1 MLWILKQRKTV
12 IVIKKIPERSLPE
25 WSFWLGI
32 LNKIKHHFTDK
43 TNKGGNLFIFSAFF
57 LITFVTNVKPTR
69 HIGMTGF
76 DDIHYVRLI
85 KDGDTNAFVHIVR
98 RYQRMVFTIV
108 SKIVINTEDAEDITQ
123 EIFIKIYQSL
133 SKFRGDSE
141 FSTWLYRIAYNTAIT
156 EVRKT
161 KREFL
166 SFEDMAERIPDH
178 DIADHIE
185 ETSAEERLQYLDLV
199 LKQLNPEDAF
209 LITLFYLN
217 NHSVQDISQV
227 AGLSVSNVKV
237 KLHRIRKFMNSEINK
252 LISK

>member
-1 MLWILKQRKTV
+1 
-12 IVIKKIPERSLPE
+12 
-25 WSFWLGI
+25 
-32 LNKIKHHFTDK
+32 
-43 TNKGGNLFIFSAFF
+43 
-57 LITFVTNVKPTR
+57 
-69 HIGMTGF
+69 MTSF
-76 DDIHYVRLI
+76 DDIYYVRLI

-108 SKIVINTEDAEDITQ
+108 SKIVTNTQDAEDITQ

-161 KREFL
+161 KREFI
-166 SFEDMAERIPDH
+166 SFDDMAEKLPDAELSDNLDELH
-178 DIADHIE
+178 
-185 ETSAEERLQYLDLV
+185 TEERLQYLDEV
-199 LKQLNPEDAF
+199 LKRLNPEDAL

-217 NHSVQDISQV
+217 NHSVQDISTISN
-227 AGLSVSNVKV
+227 LSQANVKV

>member
-1 MLWILKQRKTV
+1 MK
-12 IVIKKIPERSLPE
+12 PEII
-25 WSFWLGI
+25 F
-32 LNKIKHHFTDK
+32 FDK
-43 TNKGGNLFIFSAFF
+43 F
-57 LITFVTNVKPTR
+57 LITFVTYVLPIR
-69 HIGMTGF
+69 HIGMTSF
-76 DDIHYVRLI
+76 DDIYYVRLI
-85 KDGDTNAFVHIVR
+85 NDGDTNAFVHIVR

-166 SFEDMAERIPDH
+166 SFEDMAEKIPDH
-178 DIADHIE
+178 DISDHME
-185 ETSAEERLQYLDLV
+185 DSSTEERLQYLDLV

-217 NHSVQDISQV
+217 NHSVQDISQISN
-227 AGLSVSNVKV
+227 LSPSNVKV

>member
-1 MLWILKQRKTV
+1 
-12 IVIKKIPERSLPE
+12 
-25 WSFWLGI
+25 
-32 LNKIKHHFTDK
+32 
-43 TNKGGNLFIFSAFF
+43 
-57 LITFVTNVKPTR
+57 
-69 HIGMTGF
+69 MTSF
-76 DDIHYVRLI
+76 DDIYYVRLI
-85 KDGDTNAFVHIVR
+85 NAGDTNAFVHIVR

-108 SKIVINTEDAEDITQ
+108 SKIVINTKDAEDITQ

-133 SKFRGDSE
+133 SKFRGESE

-166 SFEDMAERIPDH
+166 SFDDLAEKAPEH
-178 DIADHIE
+178 DISDHIE
-185 ETSAEERLQYLDLV
+185 ESGTEERLQYLDTV
-199 LKQLNPEDAF
+199 LKQLSPEDAF

-217 NHSVQDISQV
+217 NQSVQDISQISN
-227 AGLSVSNVKV
+227 LSPSNVKV

>member
-1 MLWILKQRKTV
+1 
-12 IVIKKIPERSLPE
+12 
-25 WSFWLGI
+25 
-32 LNKIKHHFTDK
+32 
-43 TNKGGNLFIFSAFF
+43 
-57 LITFVTNVKPTR
+57 
-69 HIGMTGF
+69 MTSF
-76 DDIHYVRLI
+76 DDIYYVRLI

-108 SKIVINTEDAEDITQ
+108 SKIVINTKDAEDITQ

-133 SKFRGDSE
+133 SKFRGESE

-166 SFEDMAERIPDH
+166 SFDDLAEKAPEH
-178 DIADHIE
+178 DISDQIE
-185 ETSAEERLQYLDLV
+185 ESGTEERLQYLDTV

-217 NHSVQDISQV
+217 NQSVQDISQISN
-227 AGLSVSNVKV
+227 LSPSNVKV

>member
-1 MLWILKQRKTV
+1 MLILTQY
-12 IVIKKIPERSLPE
+12 IM
-25 WSFWLGI
+25 
-32 LNKIKHHFTDK
+32 
-43 TNKGGNLFIFSAFF
+43 KGYKNSRIIFSENF
-57 LITFVTNVKPTR
+57 LITFVTYVTLIR
-69 HIGMTGF
+69 HTSMTSF
-76 DDIHYVRLI
+76 DDIYYVRLI

-108 SKIVINTEDAEDITQ
+108 SKIVTNTEDAEDITQ

-161 KREFL
+161 KREFI
-166 SFEDMAERIPDH
+166 SFDDMAEKLPDAELSDNLDELH
-178 DIADHIE
+178 
-185 ETSAEERLQYLDLV
+185 TEERLQYLDEV
-199 LKQLNPEDAF
+199 LKRLNPEEAL

-217 NHSVQDISQV
+217 NHSIQDISTISN
-227 AGLSVSNVKV
+227 LSQANVKV